1 MKKSLVA
8 IAALAATTAFAQSS
22 LTISGTIFAGVNQ
35 FKSSVAAKT
44 TSIGNGPAASR
55 LRFVGSEDIGGG
67 TRANFLAEMQ
77 PNFGTGTVS
86 GNPGAAAGFASG
98 TGALFNRGAWAGLS
112 GANWGEVRFGR
123 QGTASIGLIAQAD
136 QGALLT
142 GFNGGGILF
151 GGSNATSRWI
161 SANPGRGQ
169 NQGTGLAVSTG
180 NISAVTGL
188 NGIGNN
194 TGSDVTRSI
203 NALTYLSPNFGG
215 VTGQVQYAMSNLA
228 TGRANGQGNSV
239 GVNLNYAN
247 GPVFVGVAY
256 QTAQADPFNNISG
269 KMTTLGAT
277 YDFGVAKIGAAFQTE
292 TASGDAAGTNAVA
305 PLWTSAKGWALTATA
320 PFGAAVPYIRLGTHQ
335 TNGIGQFGNVNGKDS
350 GVVNLGVNYN
360 LSKRTALNFDYAQDS
375 KANSGNLN
383 TGVASSAATSN
394 TNKATLLYVG
404 VQHAF

>member
-1 MKKSLVA
+1 
-8 IAALAATTAFAQSS
+8 
-22 LTISGTIFAGVNQ
+22 LTISGTIFAGINQ

-86 GNPGAAAGFASG
+86 GNPGAAAGFGSG

-112 GANWGEVRFGR
+112 NAGLGELRFGR
-123 QGTASIGLIAQAD
+123 QGTASIGLIGQVD
-136 QGALLT
+136 QGSLLT

-161 SANPGRGQ
+161 SANPGRGL

-180 NISAVTGL
+180 NISAVTGA

-215 VTGQVQYAMSNLA
+215 VTAQVQYALGNLQS
-228 TGRANGQGNSV
+228 GSANGQGNSV

-247 GPVFVGVAY
+247 GPVFVGAAY
-256 QTAQADPFNNISG
+256 QTAQADPFQNAKG

-292 TASGDAAGTNAVA
+292 TATGNAPLAGAPIAGNAVVNNVA
-305 PLWTSAKGWALTATA
+305 LGTTVGWTKAKAWALTATA
-320 PFGAAVPYIRLGTHQ
+320 PFGAVVPYVRLGTHQ
-335 TNGIGQFGNVNGKDS
+335 TNGIGQFGVVNGKDS
-350 GVVNLGVNYN
+350 AIVNVGANYS
-360 LSKRTALNFDYAQDS
+360 LSKRTTLNFDYAQDS
-375 KANSGNLN
+375 KANSGNISNANLPN
-383 TGVASSAATSN
+383 TATGLSPVN
-394 TNKATLLYVG
+394 NNKATLLYVG